1 MKGQGLIALVLAAAS
16 GCTFRSSNG
25 TGDGGVPDG
34 GPIADGRRA
43 DAALIDGGVV
53 DGGIVDGRPA
63 DAALADAATPDASSP
78 DASPPDASPPDAS
91 PPDASPPDASPPD
104 AAPIDAAPPPD
115 RITDGLVGLWTFAEG
130 AGGVIHDTS
139 GVAPA
144 LDLVAADANVLAWG
158 AGTVTLLDKTRIT
171 LPVDGARNRA
181 SVAARTAG
189 QATVE
194 AWVVPAKESQI
205 GAPNPTFPARIFT
218 ISRST
223 GARNVSL
230 GQFGDAWA
238 GQIRTLNAEV
248 TTQGNP
254 MLLSSAG
261 SVTRTLTHLA
271 VTADG
276 TARAFYVDGQLVA
289 SDARGGA
296 FTKWDQYFRITLGA
310 ETIGA
315 TPVNP
320 WVGAYDLVA
329 MYARAL
335 GASEIATNYAA
346 GPE

>member
-1 MKGQGLIALVLAAAS
+1 MKRQGLIALVLAATS
-16 GCTFRSSNG
+16 GCTFRTSSG
-25 TGDGGVPDG
+25 PDDGGVPDG
-34 GPIADGRRA
+34 GPIVDGPRA
-43 DAALIDGGVV
+43 DAPLIDGAVV
-53 DGGIVDGRPA
+53 DGRLI
-63 DAALADAATPDASSP
+63 DASAPDASAP
-78 DASPPDASPPDAS
+78 DASA
-91 PPDASPPDASPPD
+91 PDASPPDASPPD

-130 AGGVIHDTS
+130 AGGVVHDTS

-144 LDLVAADANVLAWG
+144 LDLVAADANLLAWG

-189 QATVE
+189 QATIE
-194 AWVVPAKESQI
+194 AWVVPAKVSQV
-205 GAPNPTFPARIFT
+205 GSPNPTFPARIFT

-230 GQFGDAWA
+230 GQFGDAWSS
-238 GQIRTLNAEV
+238 QIRTLNAEV

-261 SVTRTLTHLA
+261 SVARTLTHLA

-276 TARAFYVDGQLVA
+276 TTRSFYVDGQLVA

-315 TPVNP
+315 APVNP

-329 MYARAL
+329 MFARAL
-335 GASEIATNYAA
+335 TADEIAINYAA